1 MVFGHENFIH
11 KKFGLIIS
19 PIVFVPKTLV
29 LYVLTFKTFEKRKEH
44 NMKHNDQH
52 RRFNM
57 PKSQRRALFSN
68 LTNALLMH
76 EQISTTLTRA
86 KELRTFADGMITYA
100 KKGDLNSRRLALAFL
115 RDNEV
120 VAKLFSTLAERY
132 KNRNGGYT
140 RVLKAGFR
148 YGDCAPMG
156 IIELVDRDVN
166 AKGAKDLA
174 RVAAEKAAAAAA
186 EATLEAPA
194 QEEAKAEKKSSKKV
208 EPQKAKAEKK
218 PSRAKKAK
226 AE

>member
-1 MVFGHENFIH
+1 
-11 KKFGLIIS
+11 
-19 PIVFVPKTLV
+19 
-29 LYVLTFKTFEKRKEH
+29 
-44 NMKHNDQH
+44 MKHGDQH

-148 YGDCAPMG
+148 YGDCAPMA

-174 RVAAEKAAAAAA
+174 RVAAEKAAIAAA
-186 EATLEAPA
+186 EAAAEAPV
-194 QEEAKAEKKSSKKV
+194 EEEKKAEKKSSKKAQV
-208 EPQKAKAEKK
+208 QKAEAQEEK
-218 PSRAKKAK
+218 
-226 AE
+226 